1 MRPSAVNPSTVTMRL
16 SLRRAGPLVVA
27 LLLGAALIVSSA
39 LSYRDARTAAAWVAE
54 RQGIG
59 LLRRVEGLGRQPGHS
74 HRPDA
79 LAAAVEANRALGLT
93 YLRLVDESGRVVAEA
108 GVPLLAGTHPVVGA
122 PTFGHGRVRMIGPVP
137 WPRGHGGP
145 PPRPSPSLVE
155 APAALLPAAPP
166 GSSRPEPDGRPWPGE
181 PPSSP
186 ETDGPGGPPGPAGPG
201 AGGGWRD
208 DARGPPPPTDEV
220 EIEFEPIGWE
230 DAERRALRVLV
241 LSAGTAGLLAVA
253 ALISWAGVQR
263 AERTEAELTAQR
275 HLARLGEMSAVLAHE
290 IRNPLAALKGHA
302 QLLAERVSEP
312 TLAARIDRVV
322 TEAVRLE
329 HLTND
334 LLDFARS
341 AEAEL
346 VPVDPQA
353 VLERAVEA
361 TAPAR
366 IDRATDTDHGQGPS
380 TWPLDAP
387 RMEQVLINLL
397 ENALAVTPEA
407 AMVEARVEREGE
419 TLVFTIRDRGPG
431 VPTAERSRIFEPF
444 HTTKLSGTGLGLSVA
459 RRIVEL
465 HRGRIDVRD
474 ARGGGAE
481 FRVCLPRPGPGS
493 FDRGQGDGEVEAQ
506 VHDPATARPRA
517 RVTP

>member
-1 MRPSAVNPSTVTMRL
+1 MRL

-59 LLRRVEGLGRQPGHS
+59 LLRRVEGVGRQPGQS

-79 LAAAVEANRALGLT
+79 VAAAVEAYRALGLT
-93 YLRLVDESGRVVAEA
+93 YLRLVDESGRVVAES

-122 PTFGHGRVRMIGPVP
+122 PTFGHGRVRMISPGP
-137 WPRGHGGP
+137 WPRGHAGP
-145 PPRPSPSLVE
+145 EPRPSPPLAP
-155 APAALLPAAPP
+155 APAAALPASPPP
-166 GSSRPEPDGRPWPGE
+166 GSRPEPDGRPWP
-181 PPSSP
+181 
-186 ETDGPGGPPGPAGPG
+186 DGPRTAPEPDGPPPGPPGER
-201 AGGGWRD
+201 GWHD
-208 DARGPPPPTDEV
+208 DAREPPPSTV

-312 TLAARIDRVV
+312 ALAARIDRVV

-341 AEAEL
+341 AEVEL
-346 VPVDPQA
+346 VPVDPRA
-353 VLERAVEA
+353 VLERAVQA

-366 IDRATDTDHGQGPS
+366 IARATDQRPS

-407 AMVEARVEREGE
+407 AMVEARVEREAE
-419 TLVFTIRDRGPG
+419 TLVFTVRDRGPG
-431 VPTAERSRIFEPF
+431 VPTAERTRIFEPF

-481 FRVCLPRPGPGS
+481 FRVRLPRPEPGS
-493 FDRGQGDGEVEAQ
+493 FGRGRGEVQDHDHDDDDDDEQ
-506 VHDPATARPRA
+506 VHDPATAGPGARP
-517 RVTP
+517 TP